1 MSVMDLSTIEFF
13 SGSEALI
20 DEMASF
26 WEGQKRHHWRLSKDF
41 QLHYQEKTFQRRKTV
56 LLDKAK
62 EGEMRVDIAIDESSQ
77 RKVGYCIASVSRSQV
92 GEIDSIYVDPDYRGR
107 GIGDVLMNKALT
119 WMYEMRVSSIIV
131 GVSAGNEGVFQFY
144 TRYGF
149 LHRTTVLEQVR

>member
-1 MSVMDLSTIEFF
+1 MTL
-13 SGSEALI
+13 
-20 DEMASF
+20 
-26 WEGQKRHHWRLSKDF
+26 QK
-41 QLHYQEKTFQRRKTV
+41 RKTV